1 MKKVEEKDEMRP
13 EYDLKTLK
21 VRRVGHERKGFGDL
35 VRLDPEVMQV
45 FPDAKAVN
53 DALHALIAIAR
64 RSSVSAL

>member
-1 MKKVEEKDEMRP
+1 MKKVEAEDNIRK

-35 VRLDPEVMQV
+35 VRLDPDVMQA

-53 DALHALIAIAR
+53 EALHALIAIAR
-64 RSSVSAL
+64 RSSLSAS